1 MSTISRKSELLLVD
15 SPVKINCSASYE
27 DIELSSI
34 KELSKYKGITI
45 NDVMMASITTAL
57 NTIFTEQ
64 GEKIDTIKMALP
76 ANLRFK
82 FYKSRRDVKM
92 ENKFAALPLT
102 VPMSST
108 MEEAY
113 KKINNTTKSLKNS
126 MGVVYAT
133 YAISYWGNILFPRFM
148 GRQTVVEVSEKFT
161 IALSNVPGAIKQ
173 FKYEDKRT
181 GEIMHN
187 LSSRSYLLVAGNLG
201 MGMCAFSQL
210 GRMHISFTTDDT
222 VCDREMNQR
231 IIDMTTKN
239 IIDEI
244 ELMRKEKQR
253 DEKPAASINKAD
265 IIDA

>member
-1 MSTISRKSELLLVD
+1 MIWKCHHSFCDGVSSGSLILALSKEFDRSYFLASKD
-15 SPVKINCSASYE
+15 ASPMMVFLARIMAPFQIPSIFKNSFGSKPDVNYFTKKRAAAGGLSGKINCSASYE

-148 GRQTVVEVSEKFT
+148 GR
-161 IALSNVPGAIKQ
+161 
-173 FKYEDKRT
+173 
-181 GEIMHN
+181 
-187 LSSRSYLLVAGNLG
+187 
-201 MGMCAFSQL
+201 
-210 GRMHISFTTDDT
+210 
-222 VCDREMNQR
+222 
-231 IIDMTTKN
+231 
-239 IIDEI
+239 
-244 ELMRKEKQR
+244 
-253 DEKPAASINKAD
+253 
-265 IIDA
+265 